1 MSTLTVTLTDT
12 ELKALKNVMLD
23 PEEWTENAVK
33 NRARKAIENICALL
47 LQHCNENDIALAV
60 GKDAQ
65 VIQAYDLGV
74 VSEIASVNQ
83 NAAPQLPE

>member
-1 MSTLTVTLTDT
+1 MPTLTVTITDT

-33 NRARKAIENICALL
+33 NRARKATESICALL

-65 VIQAYDLGV
+65 VTQAYALGV

-83 NAAPQLPE
+83 NAAPELPE